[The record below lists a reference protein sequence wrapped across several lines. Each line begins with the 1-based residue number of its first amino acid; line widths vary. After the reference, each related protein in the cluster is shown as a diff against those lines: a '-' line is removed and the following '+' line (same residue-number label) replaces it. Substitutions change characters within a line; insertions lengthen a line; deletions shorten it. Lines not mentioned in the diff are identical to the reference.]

1 MITNRSANAIKDIVL
16 SLLDSEEVISQE
28 RLESFIN
35 NKFHWKSL
43 TPFDQMKIAKELYAY
58 RQSDKTVEL

>member
-1 MITNRSANAIKDIVL
+1 MITNRSANAIRDIVL

>member
-43 TPFDQMKIAKELYAY
+43 TPFDQMKIANELYAHS
-58 RQSDKTVEL
+58 QSDKTVEL

>member
-1 MITNRSANAIKDIVL
+1 MINNRSANAIKDIVL

>member
-43 TPFDQMKIAKELYAY
+43 TPFDQMKIAKELYTY

>member
-43 TPFDQMKIAKELYAY
+43 TPFDQMKMAKELYAY

>member
-16 SLLDSEEVISQE
+16 SLPDSEEVISQE